1 LNSATEA
8 WLAAIVES
16 SDDAIVGKTLDG
28 VIRSWNRG
36 AARTFGY
43 SSDEAIGRPV
53 LMLIPPDRRSEEDV
67 ILARLRRGERIEH
80 FETVRQRKDGSCVE
94 VSLSVS
100 PILDPAGQIIGAA
113 KIARDVSE
121 TKRLLIAER
130 ELTRRL
136 QEQRMELA
144 AQVAEGQSLQAELE
158 ETNEALVNALE
169 SAERAKLDAAA
180 ANRAKSQFMAMM
192 SHELRTPL
200 NAIMGYVQLL
210 EMGVD
215 GPVTEVQGD
224 HLGRIRLSAQ
234 MLVRLIDEVLS
245 FAKLESG
252 RMTFD
257 QSDVALND
265 ILGRLRHFVDVQLAK
280 QGIEYRVHP
289 CPDGP
294 IVRGDAGRIEQI
306 LLNLLSNAMK
316 FTDRGRIE
324 VHCAFD
330 DAHARV
336 SVSDTG
342 RGIPRELHEK
352 IFEPFEQGE
361 RDLKR
366 PSVGTG
372 LGLAISRQLARAMGG
387 DVVVKSFPGEGSTF
401 TLVLPRV

>member
-1 LNSATEA
+1 MNTATEA

-43 SSDEAIGRPV
+43 SSDEAIGQPV
-53 LMLIPPDRRSEEDV
+53 IMLIPPERRTEEDV
-67 ILARLRRGERIEH
+67 ILSKLRRGERIEH
-80 FETVRQRKDGSCVE
+80 FETVRQRKDGSRIE

-100 PILDPAGQIIGAA
+100 PILDPSGHIIGAA

-130 ELTRRL
+130 ELSRRL

-180 ANRAKSQFMAMM
+180 ANRSKSQFMAIM

-215 GPVTEVQGD
+215 GPVTDIQRD

-257 QSDVALND
+257 QSDVSLND

-280 QGIEYRVHP
+280 QGIEYRVHR

-294 IVRGDAGRIEQI
+294 LVRGDAGKIEQI

-324 VHCAFD
+324 IQCVVD
-330 DAHARV
+330 GTQVRV

-366 PSVGTG
+366 PSMGTG

-401 TLVLPRV
+401 TLVLPRS